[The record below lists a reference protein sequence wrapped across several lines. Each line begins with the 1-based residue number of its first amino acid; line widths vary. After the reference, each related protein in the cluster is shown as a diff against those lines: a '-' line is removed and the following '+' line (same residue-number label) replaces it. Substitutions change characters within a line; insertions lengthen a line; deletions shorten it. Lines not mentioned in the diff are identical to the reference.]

1 MLEDEAAVVDVRG
14 TPVRVLGSTLWT
26 DCRLY
31 GRPEFHGRLVERT
44 LNDSRFIRGADGV
57 TDGPGG
63 FTASE
68 AARRHEDS
76 RAFLARELGAPHADP
91 TIVVSHHL
99 ASLRGIAARYS
110 DGPVNAGFASNATTS
125 WPWVP
130 RSCGHMHV
138 GHQYRD
144 ASGTL
149 VTCNPV
155 GYLRRGGRENP
166 ALNPWLVVDIAL
178 SKDGTWWSS
187 VSEGDISI

>member
-1 MLEDEAAVVDVRG
+1 
-14 TPVRVLGSTLWT
+14 GSTLWT

-31 GRPEFHGRLVERT
+31 GRPEFHGRLVERA

-91 TIVVSHHL
+91 TIVVRHHL

-110 DGPVNAGFASNATTS
+110 DGPVNAGFASN
-125 WPWVP
+125 
-130 RSCGHMHV
+130 
-138 GHQYRD
+138 RD
-144 ASGTL
+144 DLLAMGAAL
-149 VTCNPV
+149 
-155 GYLRRGGRENP
+155 LRTYACR
-166 ALNPWLVVDIAL
+166 A
-178 SKDGTWWSS
+178 S
-187 VSEGDISI
+187 VSRCLRHARNL